1 MKSLLNQRYPSHT
14 LTLQVPQL
22 TTEGFPSLSRGCVA
36 PENLADQRKELFG
49 SHLRITFLEHA
60 STLEREETRGLCS
73 HIICNTVCICVYIFI
88 YLVFLRD
95 LNYLRQKLDKV
106 LAN

>member
-49 SHLRITFLEHA
+49 SHLVTCPSFENRYSF
-60 STLEREETRGLCS
+60 STKKGTQIEW
-73 HIICNTVCICVYIFI
+73 
-88 YLVFLRD
+88 
-95 LNYLRQKLDKV
+95 
-106 LAN
+106 